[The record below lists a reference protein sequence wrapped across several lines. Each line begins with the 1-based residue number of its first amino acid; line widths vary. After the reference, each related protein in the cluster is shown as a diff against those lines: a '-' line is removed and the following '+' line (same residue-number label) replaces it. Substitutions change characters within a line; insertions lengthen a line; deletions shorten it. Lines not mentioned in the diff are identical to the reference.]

1 MFNQLNDAHL
11 PEQSDVT
18 NQEIIIYTRSNSKD
32 CNKRN
37 NKDKYISRSTRIFS
51 EFYKQLLP

>member
-18 NQEIIIYTRSNSKD
+18 NQEIIIYTRSNSKN

-51 EFYKQLLP
+51 EF